1 MYLKFVSVRIF
12 IHSAKLRINIELIFV
27 GRDIEYNLYTIKKK
41 LNTHVVLR

>member
-1 MYLKFVSVRIF
+1 MYLKFVSVRIL

-27 GRDIEYNLYTIKKK
+27 GRDIEYNLYTIKEK